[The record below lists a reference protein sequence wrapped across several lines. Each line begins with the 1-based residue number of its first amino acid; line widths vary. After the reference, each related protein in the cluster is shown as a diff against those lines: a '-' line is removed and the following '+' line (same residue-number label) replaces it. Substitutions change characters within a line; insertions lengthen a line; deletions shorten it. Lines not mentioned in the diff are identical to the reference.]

1 MAGRWSL
8 VFSKSCLYLCRR
20 RLADGRSVCTHTG
33 SYATTKPHFMARSIK
48 IGDEIT
54 TSILNSVET
63 TITANLLSGD
73 GKPNF
78 AACKAVATRLSN
90 YVAACEEVYLSAKA
104 EAEAAAKAEEAK
116 VSAVADLQAQLAEL
130 TAKLSELTEPKAETP
145 AKPAPKKSTTSKS
158 AKPKRSSKKKSVGQ
172 RLASK
177 AGQGRKSKNTVL
189 EARQQASFVAEFSDI

>member
-1 MAGRWSL
+1 
-8 VFSKSCLYLCRR
+8 
-20 RLADGRSVCTHTG
+20 
-33 SYATTKPHFMARSIK
+33 MARSIK

-90 YVAACEEVYLSAKA
+90 YVAACEAHYSEL
-104 EAEAAAKAEEAK
+104 EAAAKAANK
-116 VSAVADLQAQLAEL
+116 NSAVAELEAQLAEL
-130 TAKLSELTEPKAETP
+130 TAKLSELTAPAP
-145 AKPAPKKSTTSKS
+145 AKPAPKKPTASKS
-158 AKPKRSSKKKSVGQ
+158 AKPKKTRRRKTTGQ
-172 RLASK
+172 KLAAK

-189 EARQQASFVAEFSDI
+189 EAKQQAAFVSHFEI

>member
-1 MAGRWSL
+1 LL
-8 VFSKSCLYLCRR
+8 VPLSS
-20 RLADGRSVCTHTG
+20 RLADGRSACTHTG

-78 AACKAVATRLSN
+78 AACKAVATRLQN
-90 YVAACEEVYLSAKA
+90 YVLACEKVYLSAKA
-104 EAEAAAKAEEAK
+104 EAEAAAKAEETK

-130 TAKLSELTEPKAETP
+130 TAKLSELTEPKAP
-145 AKPAPKKSTTSKS
+145 AKPAPKKSTTSKK
-158 AKPKRSSKKKSVGQ
+158 AKPKKQTRRRKTTGQ
-172 RLASK
+172 KLASK

-189 EARQQASFVAEFSDI
+189 EAKQQAAFVSDFGI